1 MILDIRFLREP
12 LRGVAF
18 TRVWGE
24 IGPDTLRIKGE
35 DVYSW
40 WILWCYSTQTLF
52 SLLFSPVPSLSVREI
67 GTPLR
72 PPRTLIKSYTV

>member
-1 MILDIRFLREP
+1 MILDTRFLREP
-12 LRGVAF
+12 LRGVAL

-40 WILWCYSTQTLF
+40 WIL
-52 SLLFSPVPSLSVREI
+52 
-67 GTPLR
+67 
-72 PPRTLIKSYTV
+72 